1 MPRRDRAADLER
13 LHLDILP
20 QPDDYTCGPT
30 CLHAIYRY
38 WGDDVPLERLID
50 AIART
55 PSGGTA
61 DVFLA
66 NHALERGYRA
76 TIFTY
81 NLRIFDPTWFTTPG
95 VDVRERLRAQQQV
108 KGPQRPVFDLLSDAY
123 VRFLELGGVLRL
135 VDLSPT
141 VLRRWLRRGV
151 PILTGLSSTYLYRRS
166 REFGAD
172 DADDDVRGEPQGH
185 FVVLC
190 GYKRARRTVAVADPF
205 LANPIAA
212 MAATKA
218 MVARRAKARGKGNGR
233 ASAARPALERAA
245 AQRDGSPHREPTA
258 PGSHYEVSLDRVVGA
273 ILLGVLTH
281 DANLLMIEPGT
292 ERSDPAA
299 ASS

>member
-20 QPDDYTCGPT
+20 QPDDFTCGPT

-38 WGDDVPLERLID
+38 WGDDVPLRRCVDE
-50 AIART
+50 IART

-81 NLRIFDPTWFTTPG
+81 NVRIFDPTWFANG
-95 VDVRERLRAQQQV
+95 VDLRERLRAQSAA
-108 KGPQRPVFDLLSDAY
+108 KSAQRPVFGLLGDAF
-123 VRFLELGGVLRL
+123 VRFLDLGGTLRL
-135 VDLSPT
+135 VDLAPT

-151 PILTGLSSTYLYRRS
+151 PILTGLSSTFLYRTS
-166 REFGAD
+166 RECGD
-172 DADDDVRGEPQGH
+172 DDHDDDVRGEPQGH

-190 GYKRARRTVAVADPF
+190 GYRRARRSVLVADPY
-205 LANPIAA
+205 LGNP
-212 MAATKA
+212 MAPAT
-218 MVARRAKARGKGNGR
+218 
-233 ASAARPALERAA
+233 
-245 AQRDGSPHREPTA
+245 
-258 PGSHYEVSLDRVVGA
+258 HYEVSLERVVGA

-281 DANLLMIEPGT
+281 DANLLMIEP
-292 ERSDPAA
+292 AA
-299 ASS
+299 VR